1 LWVLKNLSLSR
12 KIAVVFFLNDTSLL
26 TKNQILITMKIK
38 IVTFFLLFINISTFA
53 QTTYDVGPTY
63 QKTKL
68 SQVPWKTL
76 GAGDVVNIHY
86 DVNPYKEK
94 FLISTSGTAANP
106 IKIVGIAGPNGEKPI
121 IDGDHANQISG
132 QLCYVA
138 TIPYGLIYIEPG
150 LDATGNC
157 PGGAYSAIPH
167 DIIIDNLEIKNAH
180 PSFTYSIDGGV
191 QQAYSSFSCGI
202 YAERV
207 QNLIVRN
214 CNFNHCGLGL
224 FINSKFGTH
233 ALSKNILVERN
244 YFTQN
249 GVVGDGHDH
258 NSYIEAE
265 DVIYQYNFYDHL
277 VWGSYGASIKDRSA
291 GNIIRYNWIAAS
303 DGHAI
308 QIPEA
313 QGGSGYLDLLPKYK
327 ETFVYGNIIYN
338 SKQGAARI
346 IRYGGDQGVYANY
359 RQGILYF
366 YNNTVIDEGD
376 KYAAPGANR
385 WETSLFLLPD
395 KGEVGNVP
403 IVEKVDCRNNI
414 IYNTNATAGIT
425 PTTFSILSTD
435 LTGTVNMYNNWLS
448 PGIVDFKIYYQSPNT
463 GTVTHINSVFGN
475 AGQNQPNFNNYLTQ
489 DYTLSPIS
497 NAVNQGAILATAAA
511 GLPVLEEYVKDF
523 LSKPRN
529 TVGPI
534 DLGAYENVLVLPVA
548 VTGLSILPITMT
560 IGMGQI
566 ASITPAILPANAS
579 DKTVVWSS
587 SNAAIASVLN
597 GQVTGV
603 SGGVATITATTN
615 DGGFMATCQV
625 TVKQTIVQW
634 DFKTQTRNASQGLV
648 VNLSQQI
655 SRETAFVGAYD
666 FTVAGANG
674 VGDFCISSPIWDN
687 GMNND
692 YWLVNFT
699 TLGFQ
704 NLKFSSIQRGSG
716 SGPSDFKAQ
725 YRLGNAGVWI
735 DLTTIKALTDWVSGS
750 VANLTLPVA
759 CENQANVQIRWL
771 LISNTAVSNTPI
783 LATGNGRIDEIIV
796 IGDALPPCPNSQI
809 FSGNITDGK
818 YDVVTNIITQNG
830 GLTRVL
836 IGTNVTLNAGNS
848 ITLLPTFEAQSGSV
862 FKAYIGGCGY

>member
-1 LWVLKNLSLSR
+1 MKLK
-12 KIAVVFFLNDTSLL
+12 I
-26 TKNQILITMKIK
+26 
-38 IVTFFLLFINISTFA
+38 LFILLLISQLQSFS

-63 QKTKL
+63 PKTKL

-86 DVNPYKEK
+86 DVNPYREK
-94 FLISTSGTAANP
+94 FLISTSGTVANP
-106 IKIVGIAGPNGEKPI
+106 IKIIGIAGPNGEKPI
-121 IDGDHANQISG
+121 IDGNQASATSG
-132 QLCYVA
+132 QICYSA
-138 TIPYGLIYIEPG
+138 TQPYGLIFIEPG
-150 LDATGNC
+150 LDANGNC
-157 PGGAYSAIPH
+157 PGGAYGPIPH
-167 DIIIDNLEIKNAH
+167 DIIIDNLEIRNAH
-180 PSFTYSIDGGV
+180 PSFTYSVDNGV

-224 FINSKFGTH
+224 FINSKYGTN

-291 GNIIRYNWIAAS
+291 GNIIRYNWIVAS

-346 IRYGGDQGVYANY
+346 IRYGGDQGIYANY
-359 RQGILYF
+359 RHGTLYF
-366 YNNTVIDEGD
+366 YSNTVVDEGD

-403 IVEKVDCRNNI
+403 IVEKVDCRNNV
-414 IYNTNATAGIT
+414 IYNTNATSGVT
-425 PTTFSILSTD
+425 PTTFSMLSTD
-435 LTGTVNMYNNWLS
+435 LTGTVNMTNNWLS

-463 GTVTHINSVFGN
+463 GTVSHTNSIYGN
-475 AGQNQPNFNNYLTQ
+475 AGQNQPSFNNYLNQ
-489 DYTLSPIS
+489 DYTLLPTS
-497 NAVNQGAILATAAA
+497 NAVNQGTILATAAS

-529 TVGPI
+529 VTGSI
-534 DLGAYENVLVLPVA
+534 DLGAYENALVPLVSVTGVSVLP
-548 VTGLSILPITMT
+548 TTLS
-560 IGMGQI
+560 IGMGQVSLLT
-566 ASITPAILPANAS
+566 ATILPANAS
-579 DKTVVWSS
+579 DKTILWSS
-587 SNAAIASVLN
+587 SNPLVASVSAT
-597 GQVTGV
+597 GQVTGI
-603 SGGVATITATTN
+603 SGGLSTVIATTN
-615 DGGFMATCQV
+615 DGGFTATCLI

-634 DFKTQTRNASQGLV
+634 DFRTQTRNPSQGLV
-648 VNLSQQI
+648 ANLSQQI
-655 SRETAFVGAYD
+655 SRESAYTGTYD

-674 VGDFCISSPIWDN
+674 TGDFCISSPNWDN

-699 TLGFQ
+699 TLGYQ
-704 NLKFSSIQRGSG
+704 NLKFASILRGSG
-716 SGPSDFKAQ
+716 FGPSDFKAQ
-725 YRLGNAGVWI
+725 YRIGNTGAWT
-735 DLTTIKALTDWVSGS
+735 DLITIKALTDWVSGS
-750 VANLTLPVA
+750 VSNLTLPVA

-771 LISNTAVSNTPI
+771 LTSNTAVNNTPI
-783 LATGNGRIDEIIV
+783 LTSGNGRIDEIIV
-796 IGDALPPCPNSQI
+796 VGDVLPPCSVMSSI
-809 FSGNITDGK
+809 ASGLWNDPSTWSCGRVPTILDDVIVRHTVLVSSNGFCKNIAYLSGGK
-818 YDVVTNIITQNG
+818 IDTLNG
-830 GLTRVL
+830 GILKINT
-836 IGTNVTLNAGNS
+836 
-848 ITLLPTFEAQSGSV
+848 P
-862 FKAYIGGCGY
+862 